1 MRGTLWAL
9 LAALTLTSGAAAQ
22 GLGPQGG
29 EIGNNREQVWK
40 IPSADSSRP
49 MLTTVFRPPGEQRR
63 PLLVLNHGSPVSG
76 RESMPRQRF
85 SVASAW
91 FVQQGY
97 VVVVPLR
104 RGYGE
109 TGGRWNESYGSCE
122 AGGYYD
128 AGVEAAKDV
137 DAAVQYMRTQPFV
150 LPDRTLIVG
159 QSAGGWATVAYSARN
174 PAGVPAMVNVAGGRG
189 GRNQN
194 LPNNNC
200 APRKLVDAA
209 GRFGRT
215 ARVPSLWIYT
225 QNDSFFD
232 PGLSQRMADA
242 YKAGGGSVDYRLLPA
257 FGRDGHSLF
266 GAANGVA
273 VWSPLV
279 LNFIAPHR

>member
-1 MRGTLWAL
+1 MRGTMWVL
-9 LAALTLTSGAAAQ
+9 LATVALAGGASAQ

-76 RESMPRQRF
+76 RSQMPRQRF
-85 SVASAW
+85 SVASSW
-91 FVQQGY
+91 FVKQGY
-97 VVVVPLR
+97 IVVVPLR

-137 DAAVQYMRTQPFV
+137 DAAVRYMRTQPFV
-150 LPDRTLIVG
+150 LSDRTLIVG

-174 PAGVPAMVNVAGGRG
+174 PAGVPAMVNFAGGRG

-200 APRKLVDAA
+200 APRNLVDAA
-209 GRFGRT
+209 GRFGRA
-215 ARVPSLWIYT
+215 ARVPTLWIYT

-242 YKAGGGSVDYRLLPA
+242 YKAGGGSADYRLLPA
-257 FGRDGHSLF
+257 FGHDGHSLF
-266 GAANGVA
+266 GATDGVA

-279 LNFIAPHR
+279 QTFVAPYR

>member
-1 MRGTLWAL
+1 MRGTVWAL
-9 LAALTLTSGAAAQ
+9 LAIVALAGGAAAQ

-29 EIGNNREQVWK
+29 EIGADREQVWR
-40 IPSADSSRP
+40 IPSADASRP
-49 MLTTVFRPPGEQRR
+49 MLTTVFRPPGGQPR

-76 RESMPRQRF
+76 RRQMPRQRF
-85 SVASAW
+85 ATASAW
-91 FVQQGY
+91 FVKQGY

-109 TGGRWNESYGSCE
+109 TGGRWNESYGHCDVGDYYG
-122 AGGYYD
+122 AGI
-128 AGVEAAKDV
+128 EAAKDV
-137 DAAVQYMRTQPFV
+137 DAAVQFMRRQPFV

-174 PAGVPAMVNVAGGRG
+174 PAGVPAMVNFAGGRG

-200 APRKLVDAA
+200 SPRKLIEAA
-209 GRFGRT
+209 ARFGRT
-215 ARVPSLWIYT
+215 ARVPTLWIYT

-232 PGLSQRMADA
+232 PKLSRAMADA
-242 YKAGGGSVDYRLLPA
+242 YKAAGGNADYRLLPA
-257 FGRDGHSLF
+257 FGRDGHGLF
-266 GAANGVA
+266 GAAAGPA

-279 LNFIAPHR
+279 QRFIARHR